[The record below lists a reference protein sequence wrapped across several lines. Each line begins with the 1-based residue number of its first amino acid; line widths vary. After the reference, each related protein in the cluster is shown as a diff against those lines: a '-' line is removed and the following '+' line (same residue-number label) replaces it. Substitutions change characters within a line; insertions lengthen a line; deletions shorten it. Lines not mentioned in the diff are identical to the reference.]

1 MSKVIKKIIEINDEV
16 TVDDPKVANA
26 VILKNLKMPQSSDS
40 KTYLNFKGRIDSTV
54 EKWRGKIVKHAS
66 AVEQAKNNQIEEAY
80 QNGYNKGFNDG
91 LEKERAE
98 REDYID
104 KHFSDRF
111 KIIESMLG
119 EAKKQKEFSFRELEK
134 KVIELSIS
142 IAEKVIQKSLKADS
156 EIIEPIVAE
165 AMSHIINSET
175 IKLKVSAQDYE
186 IINSKYDK
194 WFSMAG
200 NVKEF
205 LIEIDKRLS
214 SGDCKIETEGGIIDA
229 SISSRLD
236 ILAEELLK
244 VNK

>member
-1 MSKVIKKIIEINDEV
+1 MSKVIKKMIEINDAV
-16 TVDDPKVANA
+16 TVGDPKIANA
-26 VILKNLKMPQSSDS
+26 VVLKNLKTPQSSDS
-40 KTYLNFKGRIDSTV
+40 KTYLNFKGRIDSAV
-54 EKWRGKIVKHAS
+54 EKWHGKIVKHAS

-91 LEKERAE
+91 LEKEHAE

-119 EAKKQKEFSFRELEK
+119 EAKKQKEFSFRGLEK

-142 IAEKVIQKSLKADS
+142 IAEKVIHKSLKADS

-165 AMSHIINSET
+165 AMSHMISSET

-194 WFSMAG
+194 WFIMAG

-205 LIEIDKRLS
+205 RIEIDKRLS
-214 SGDCKIETEGGIIDA
+214 SGDCQIETEGGIIDA